1 MDCPV
6 QCNRHPIREQQSSQS
21 PASLGQD
28 PKTELESIPTRADQ
42 LQLNKLATSSP
53 DNGEGYGRPMA
64 IWFLELEPHVPPET
78 NTFPSANILRF
89 AAATTHCTGWDNAES
104 GRGHAILTLSDKIFT
119 FGVKRHCNLK

>member
-1 MDCPV
+1 VDCPV

-42 LQLNKLATSSP
+42 LQFHELAASPP
-53 DNGEGYGRPMA
+53 DNGEGYGKPMA
-64 IWFLELEPHVPPET
+64 IWLLELEPHVPP

-89 AAATTHCTGWDNAES
+89 AAATTHCTDWNNAES
-104 GRGHAILTLSDKIFT
+104 GRGHAILTSSDKIFT
-119 FGVKRHCNLK
+119 FGVKRHRNP